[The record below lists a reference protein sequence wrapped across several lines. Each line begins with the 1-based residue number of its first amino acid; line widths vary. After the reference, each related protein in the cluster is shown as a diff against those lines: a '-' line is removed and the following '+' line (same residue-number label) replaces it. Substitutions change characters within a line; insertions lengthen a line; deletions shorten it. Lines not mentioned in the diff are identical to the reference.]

1 MAQLNV
7 CAQPNSTT
15 IAELIMDW
23 EDHCQLLLNQI
34 ETDIFEHNE
43 PNVFAPEYVKLC
55 AGRMIAKYQLNS
67 LPPNDLWIRKFCR
80 DHLVRVGYSTKY
92 PPSLIRL

>member
-67 LPPNDLWIRKFCR
+67 PP
-80 DHLVRVGYSTKY
+80 
-92 PPSLIRL
+92 PPVVWHTFTHCVTIGI

>member
-55 AGRMIAKYQLNS
+55 AGRMIAKYQLN
-67 LPPNDLWIRKFCR
+67 PPPPCGLAYIYTLCNYWHIKK
-80 DHLVRVGYSTKY
+80 HVG
-92 PPSLIRL
+92 